1 MYSLLLLAA
10 AIPAAL
16 GRPAPVS
23 THAIG
28 DIVKGKYIVTIKPDV
43 AAPRLQDH
51 LGWVDD
57 IHARSLSRRDG
68 ATEAGVDKVWSDTF
82 KGYSGEFDTDTI
94 KEIKNSDEVLS
105 IEPVRVIEI
114 YQSKITQAASPWGL
128 GAISHREPGSRDY
141 VYEKSAGEGTWAY
154 VVDTGVFTGH
164 AEFEGRA
171 FLGYN
176 AVPKTKFAD
185 TNGHGTHCAGII
197 AAKTYGVAKKANIM
211 AVKVLDGASST
222 TDIVLDG
229 FEWAVSNITN
239 TPGRA
244 AKSVISMS
252 LGGSKSAAFNA
263 AVDAAYKKGI
273 LVTAAAGNSNVDASL
288 SSPGSAAGALTVGAI
303 DKSNNRASFSNYG
316 PVVDVW
322 APGVAVTSLGISSK
336 SAIATMSGTSMA
348 CPHVAGLALYLRAKE
363 SIAMPTTVIRR
374 IKNLATLGKVL
385 GAGKG
390 SPNVL
395 AYNGAA

>member
-1 MYSLLLLAA
+1 MFSLLLLVAA
-10 AIPAAL
+10 VPVAL

-28 DIVKGKYIVTIKPDV
+28 DIVKGKYIVTIKPEIE
-43 AAPRLQDH
+43 APRLEDH

-57 IHARSLSRRDG
+57 IHARSLRRRDG
-68 ATEAGVDKVWSDTF
+68 ATEAGVDKVWSNTF
-82 KGYSGEFDTDTI
+82 KGYSGEFDKDTI

-128 GAISHREPGSRDY
+128 SSISHRKPGATDY
-141 VYEKSAGEGTWAY
+141 VYDSSAGQGMWAY
-154 VVDTGVFTGH
+154 IVDTGVYTEH
-164 AEFEGRA
+164 TEFEGRA

-176 AVPKTKFAD
+176 AVPKVKFAD
-185 TNGHGTHCAGII
+185 TNGHGTHCAGIV

-229 FEWAVSNITN
+229 FEWAVANITN

-263 AVDAAYKKGI
+263 AVDAASKKGI

-288 SSPGSAAGALTVGAI
+288 SSPGSAASALTVGAI
-303 DKSNNRASFSNYG
+303 DRNNNRASFSNFG
-316 PVVDVW
+316 PVIDIW

-336 SAIATMSGTSMA
+336 TAIATMSGTSMA
-348 CPHVAGLALYLRAKE
+348 CPHIAGLALYLRAKE
-363 SIAMPTTVIRR
+363 AIAMPATVINR
-374 IKNLATLGKVL
+374 IKKLGTQGQVSSI
-385 GAGKG
+385 GKG

-395 AYNGAA
+395 AFNGAT